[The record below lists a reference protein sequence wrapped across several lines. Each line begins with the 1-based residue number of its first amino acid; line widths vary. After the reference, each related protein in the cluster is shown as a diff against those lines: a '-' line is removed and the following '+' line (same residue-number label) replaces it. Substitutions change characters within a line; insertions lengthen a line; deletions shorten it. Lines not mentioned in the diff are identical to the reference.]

1 MLKQFIVGCVVISFH
16 VFASNYDIY
25 IGGVQSN
32 IVTLKDINRDG
43 LQCCYAQYQY
53 PSIGFIRSWGDIH
66 EYEGYYLN
74 DYGYIYRGKLDMKY
88 YSILDEP
95 YHYINDCSSFSL
107 VKKSDVSSFFL
118 DKNEGFAPFLG
129 EYHF

>member
-43 LQCCYAQYQY
+43 LQ
-53 PSIGFIRSWGDIH
+53 
-66 EYEGYYLN
+66 
-74 DYGYIYRGKLDMKY
+74 
-88 YSILDEP
+88 
-95 YHYINDCSSFSL
+95 
-107 VKKSDVSSFFL
+107 
-118 DKNEGFAPFLG
+118 
-129 EYHF
+129 